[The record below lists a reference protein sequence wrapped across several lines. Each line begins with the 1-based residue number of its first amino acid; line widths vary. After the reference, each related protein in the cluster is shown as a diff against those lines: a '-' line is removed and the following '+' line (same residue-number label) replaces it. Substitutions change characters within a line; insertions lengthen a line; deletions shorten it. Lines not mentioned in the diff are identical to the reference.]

1 MIPTSDG
8 AYSESA
14 GAECALA
21 NPIPVFSD
29 TFTFRGSAP
38 SFRHALSRWPAVL
51 ALASMLAF
59 APAGLLAQQS
69 VSSDAKPAE
78 TAPPSGLRAY
88 LDPEAGRLVS
98 KPPDVEEGGALSM
111 PVDGLE
117 QFSTSHQGLV
127 SEMTPDGGI
136 MVDLRGRFRQGT
148 LATIDESGE
157 VRVRRIGGEMFLS
170 PEGES
175 ARRNM
180 DLAADE
186 PVGDRSGE

>member
-1 MIPTSDG
+1 M
-8 AYSESA
+8 
-14 GAECALA
+14 L
-21 NPIPVFSD
+21 
-29 TFTFRGSAP
+29 
-38 SFRHALSRWPAVL
+38 ALS
-51 ALASMLAF
+51 
-59 APAGLLAQQS
+59 PAGLLAQPS
-69 VSSDAKPAE
+69 VSSGAKSPE
-78 TAPPSGLRAY
+78 TAPQSGLRAY
-88 LDPEAGRLVS
+88 LDPETGRLVS